1 MRGPERRR
9 ANIKLNR
16 EYFEKLDR
24 QLELIPLSY
33 DKAFKSTFKSN
44 LNILKNI
51 LNASLPITISEEDK
65 ISILDSEMPII
76 NKKEHAQIVDI
87 FVVINNTIYI
97 DIEMNRSKF
106 ENVFERNTEYK
117 NRMSNVIFEKGES
130 LKELKTKRLYQL
142 NLNASPNEEILEDT
156 IVLYGLTT
164 KKIYSS
170 NESTIVKSLERYREL
185 YYNGVKDEEVLW
197 FTMLTARSFS
207 ELYELAS
214 QILDEKELKRLME
227 ASINMSK
234 DGFVLHAWQKEKMDA
249 LVKYNE
255 IKEATDKGKA
265 EGKAE
270 GIKENTIEIAK
281 NLLKENVD
289 VETIS
294 KATGLTAENIQKLSE
309 KGSV

>member
-1 MRGPERRR
+1 M
-9 ANIKLNR
+9 
-16 EYFEKLDR
+16 
-24 QLELIPLSY
+24 SY
-33 DKAFKSTFKSN
+33 DRAFKSTFKSN

-51 LNASLPITISEEDK
+51 LNASLPITISKEDK
-65 ISILDSEMPII
+65 INLLDSEMPII
-76 NKKEHAQIVDI
+76 NKKEHEQIVDI
-87 FVVINNTIYI
+87 FVVINNTIYV

-106 ENVFERNTEYK
+106 ENVFERNTKYK
-117 NRMSNVIFEKGES
+117 NRMSNVIFEKGEN
-130 LKELKTKRLYQL
+130 LKELKTKYLYQL

-156 IVLYGLTT
+156 IVMYGLNTN
-164 KKIYSS
+164 KIYSS
-170 NESTIVKSLERYREL
+170 KESVIIKSLERYRDL
-185 YYNGVKDEEVLW
+185 YYNGVRDKKVIWL
-197 FTMLTARSFS
+197 TILTARNFS

-214 QILDEKELKRLME
+214 QILDEEELKKLME

-255 IKEATDKGKA
+255 IEEATNK
-265 EGKAE
+265 GKAE

-281 NLLKENVD
+281 KLLKENID

-294 KATGLTAENIQKLSE
+294 KTTGLTKEDIQKLIE

>member
-1 MRGPERRR
+1 M
-9 ANIKLNR
+9 
-16 EYFEKLDR
+16 
-24 QLELIPLSY
+24 SY
-33 DKAFKSTFKSN
+33 DRAFKSTFKSN

-51 LNASLPITISEEDK
+51 LNASLLITISKEDK
-65 ISILDSEMPII
+65 ISLLDSEMPTI
-76 NKKEHAQIVDI
+76 NKKEHEQIVDI
-87 FVVINNTIYI
+87 FVVINNTIYV

-106 ENVFERNTEYK
+106 ENVFERNTKYK
-117 NRMSNVIFEKGES
+117 NRMSNVIFEKGEN
-130 LKELKTKRLYQL
+130 LKELKTKYLYQL

-156 IVLYGLTT
+156 IVMYGLNTN
-164 KKIYSS
+164 KIYSS
-170 NESTIVKSLERYREL
+170 KESVIIKSLERYRDL
-185 YYNGVKDEEVLW
+185 YYNGVRDKKVIWL
-197 FTMLTARSFS
+197 TILTARNFS

-214 QILDEKELKRLME
+214 QILDEEELKKLME

-255 IKEATDKGKA
+255 IEEATNK
-265 EGKAE
+265 GKAE

-281 NLLKENVD
+281 KLLKENID

-294 KATGLTAENIQKLSE
+294 KTTGLTKEDIQKLIE

>member
-1 MRGPERRR
+1 M
-9 ANIKLNR
+9 
-16 EYFEKLDR
+16 
-24 QLELIPLSY
+24 SY
-33 DKAFKSTFKSN
+33 DRAFKSTFKSN

-51 LNASLPITISEEDK
+51 LNASLLITISKEDK
-65 ISILDSEMPII
+65 ISLLDSEMPII
-76 NKKEHAQIVDI
+76 NKKEHEQIVDI
-87 FVVINNTIYI
+87 FVVINNTIYV

-106 ENVFERNTEYK
+106 ENVFERNTKYK
-117 NRMSNVIFEKGES
+117 NRMSNVIFEKGEN
-130 LKELKTKRLYQL
+130 LKELKTKYLYQL

-156 IVLYGLTT
+156 IVMYGLNTN
-164 KKIYSS
+164 KIYSS
-170 NESTIVKSLERYREL
+170 KESVIIKSLERYRDL
-185 YYNGVKDEEVLW
+185 YYNGVRDKKVIWL
-197 FTMLTARSFS
+197 TILTARNFS

-214 QILDEKELKRLME
+214 QILDEEELKKLME

-255 IKEATDKGKA
+255 IEEATNK
-265 EGKAE
+265 GKAE

-281 NLLKENVD
+281 KLLKENID

-294 KATGLTAENIQKLSE
+294 KTTGLTKEDIQKLIE

>member
-1 MRGPERRR
+1 MKGARKEKSEHK
-9 ANIKLNR
+9 IKQR
-16 EYFEKLDR
+16 IFEKLDR

-51 LNASLPITISEEDK
+51 LNVSLPIIISDEDK

-76 NKKEHAQIVDI
+76 NKKEHTQIIDI

-106 ENVFERNTEYK
+106 ENAFERNNEYK
-117 NRMSNVIFEKGES
+117 NRMSNVIFEKSES

-170 NESTIVKSLERYREL
+170 N
-185 YYNGVKDEEVLW
+185 
-197 FTMLTARSFS
+197 
-207 ELYELAS
+207 
-214 QILDEKELKRLME
+214 
-227 ASINMSK
+227 
-234 DGFVLHAWQKEKMDA
+234 
-249 LVKYNE
+249 
-255 IKEATDKGKA
+255 
-265 EGKAE
+265 
-270 GIKENTIEIAK
+270 
-281 NLLKENVD
+281 
-289 VETIS
+289 
-294 KATGLTAENIQKLSE
+294 
-309 KGSV
+309 